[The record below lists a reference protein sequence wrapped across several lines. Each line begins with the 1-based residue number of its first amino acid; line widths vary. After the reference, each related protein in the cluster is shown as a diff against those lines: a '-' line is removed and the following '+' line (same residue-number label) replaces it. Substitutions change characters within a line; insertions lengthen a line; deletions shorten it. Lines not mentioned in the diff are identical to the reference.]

1 MKGYLLVTRQSKIR
15 FLLKKPYPLKT
26 YLLFSKNLILPLLLA
41 CSHPQTDTHNQHAP
55 SVNQALASV
64 KPRISHVEGQGF
76 ISSPQN
82 VIRAACS
89 LTVGNAD
96 TITTGPGGRMQV
108 SFNDSDYIIVGENS
122 TVTINSSPDSMI
134 ISVVHGKV
142 YSNAVILP
150 KQLLYKVI
158 TRKFQAKS
166 QGTAFSVEACDNNET
181 RITVFEGKVEVID
194 SIRSCPISVL
204 GGQRATLVYGEP
216 CQTRFVRIKE
226 LDDLLHW
233 IGSSSLRLRKKME
246 MLGNMEFLK
255 KLAKVDTSDLDIKA
269 LVKVSEGTLALKPK
283 EIQEPS
289 KKPSAS
295 AVSFSDISLKKAP
308 ITEDS
313 LRDAADIALT
323 IKENTTRIS
332 TMYNRY
338 LKLTGKKVVGNVK
351 TRFTIHPNGIVD
363 HIEVLE
369 TTIADSEFQEKLSEA
384 VKSIKFKKVDEKVGP
399 ITIVYPFEFSTQN

>member
-1 MKGYLLVTRQSKIR
+1 
-15 FLLKKPYPLKT
+15 
-26 YLLFSKNLILPLLLA
+26 
-41 CSHPQTDTHNQHAP
+41 
-55 SVNQALASV
+55 
-64 KPRISHVEGQGF
+64 
-76 ISSPQN
+76 
-82 VIRAACS
+82 
-89 LTVGNAD
+89 
-96 TITTGPGGRMQV
+96 
-108 SFNDSDYIIVGENS
+108 
-122 TVTINSSPDSMI
+122 
-134 ISVVHGKV
+134 
-142 YSNAVILP
+142 
-150 KQLLYKVI
+150 
-158 TRKFQAKS
+158 
-166 QGTAFSVEACDNNET
+166 
-181 RITVFEGKVEVID
+181 
-194 SIRSCPISVL
+194 
-204 GGQRATLVYGEP
+204 
-216 CQTRFVRIKE
+216 
-226 LDDLLHW
+226 
-233 IGSSSLRLRKKME
+233 